1 MSTRNMQP
9 PRAQT
14 PAQQASLNKL
24 LIAKLMPLLVIVYV
38 ISFLDRTN
46 IALAKH
52 SMGIDLGLS
61 SAAYGLGAGLFF
73 LTYALFEIPSNLVMH
88 KVGARFWITRIMIT
102 WGLLSIGMAFVTGE
116 TSFYVMRLLLG
127 AAEAGLFPGV
137 MLYLTYWFGREE
149 RARATGF
156 FLLGVCIANILGGPL
171 GGALLELDG
180 ALGFHGWQWLFVI
193 EGLPAVLLAYV
204 VWKVLPDR
212 PTKAPWL
219 ARDEAEA
226 LERRLA
232 AEQDGQGGHGA
243 GKSAHSFRT
252 CLADRQVWLAIL
264 VYFCHQL
271 TIYTVI
277 FFLPG
282 IIGASGHFSP
292 FTIGLLS
299 ATPWIAAAIG
309 AATLPRF
316 ASDSARS
323 RRLLVGGL
331 VVMASGLVV
340 AAYSTPVIGLLGVC
354 LSASMFFVVQSI
366 IFTFPSS
373 RLSGSALAGGLGLV
387 NSCGLLGGFVGP
399 TVMGLIEQST
409 GRAMNGLVLLA
420 AALVVAA
427 ICSLRLRHGAED
439 REAAADTPAAH
450 KAI

>member
-1 MSTRNMQP
+1 
-9 PRAQT
+9 
-14 PAQQASLNKL
+14 
-24 LIAKLMPLLVIVYV
+24 
-38 ISFLDRTN
+38 
-46 IALAKH
+46 
-52 SMGIDLGLS
+52 
-61 SAAYGLGAGLFF
+61 
-73 LTYALFEIPSNLVMH
+73 
-88 KVGARFWITRIMIT
+88 
-102 WGLLSIGMAFVTGE
+102 
-116 TSFYVMRLLLG
+116 
-127 AAEAGLFPGV
+127 
-137 MLYLTYWFGREE
+137 
-149 RARATGF
+149 
-156 FLLGVCIANILGGPL
+156 
-171 GGALLELDG
+171 
-180 ALGFHGWQWLFVI
+180 VI

-232 AEQDGQGGHGA
+232 AEQDSQGGHGA